1 MTMFDELLWVRFEDS
16 IDDIEC
22 LPEGEYILV
31 LVVTEECTKWELR
44 TITGTSLGDPIA
56 DGQGVE
62 PGDEDVRNKPYAWE

>member
-1 MTMFDELLWVRFEDS
+1 MFDELLWVRFEDS

-44 TITGTSLGDPIA
+44 TISWGLFGDPIA
-56 DGQGVE
+56 DGQGIE
-62 PGDEDVRNKPYAWE
+62 PGDEKVKD